1 MLQTIL
7 ETGGVP
13 RFITRDIAAQVLRE
27 ARADVGGFFRDR
39 RGEITID
46 IREVFE
52 YLEGGPGYGD
62 A

>member
-13 RFITRDIAAQVLRE
+13 RFITRDTAAQVLRE

-39 RGEITID
+39 RGESIID
-46 IREVFE
+46 TREVFE
-52 YLEGGPGYGD
+52 YLEGGSGYGD